1 MNTQENKV
9 NTRKPYPIL
18 AALLLVLLALSSCV
32 ASPTAPA
39 EHVVAPTP
47 EPTAAPQKLPTAEPT
62 VTPAVAKI
70 AAVPFDLGAATLD
83 QSGAVI
89 ERLRMMP
96 VRLTGMIAAPTTG
109 DNLPI
114 AVVIHGSH
122 GSGCASAD
130 GVTEDW
136 PCPESE
142 KRHFEGFAYLLEA
155 LARQGYVALAI
166 NANPVY
172 AMAYGETDTP
182 RRMPVLFDLYMA
194 QLAAAGRGET
204 ADFGVDLK
212 GRLDLSRLALLGHS
226 QGGAGVNY
234 IILYLWVLWRL

>member
-1 MNTQENKV
+1 
-9 NTRKPYPIL
+9 
-18 AALLLVLLALSSCV
+18 
-32 ASPTAPA
+32 
-39 EHVVAPTP
+39 
-47 EPTAAPQKLPTAEPT
+47 
-62 VTPAVAKI
+62 
-70 AAVPFDLGAATLD
+70 
-83 QSGAVI
+83 
-89 ERLRMMP
+89 
-96 VRLTGMIAAPTTG
+96 MIAAPPTG

-122 GSGCASAD
+122 GSGCASTD
-130 GVTEDW
+130 GVTEAW

-155 LARQGYVALAI
+155 LARQGYVAIAI

-204 ADFGVDLK
+204 VDFGVDLK

-226 QGGAGVNY
+226 QGGAGRELHHEEPRRTGHPGADQRRPGSYRGRNPAGAVRQRRSGRAVDRAHRHHPAGLRPRHRRPGWAGLLTNANG
-234 IILYLWVLWRL
+234 